1 MPRKAKRILM
11 YSHDTFGL
19 GHLRRCRTIA
29 HHLVE
34 NDPSVSI
41 LILTGSPIIG
51 SFSFRPHVD
60 FVRIPGVIKLHHG
73 DYSSLSLP
81 MDFEDV
87 LSMRASI
94 IQHTAESFDPDVMIV
109 DKEPLGL
116 RGEML
121 ETLKMLKTR
130 GCELILGLR
139 DVMDD
144 PQKLRSEW
152 DRKNVTWVLR
162 DLYDQIWAY
171 GIRDIW
177 DPLNDTGLGCD
188 IREKVQFTGYLR
200 REVPRVERPEVLS
213 PDYKS
218 DPYVLVTTGGGGD
231 GEEVVDWVISAYEQD
246 PSIEQSAI
254 IVFGPFMAQAKR
266 AEFSKRIDQLER
278 VRSLTFEAQM
288 ETLFNNAVGIISMGG
303 YNSFCEALSFDK
315 PTLIIPRTEPR
326 LEQYIR
332 ASQAQNLGLIKMLDD
347 RLGRDPAVMAQV
359 LKEIAQ
365 CPKPSDAGLPDILT
379 GLENIQGLIG
389 DIFRQQETTIKI
401 ANG

>member
-1 MPRKAKRILM
+1 MPKHAKRILM

-19 GHLRRCRTIA
+19 GHLRRCRAIA
-29 HHLVE
+29 HHLVDR
-34 NDPSVSI
+34 DPSVSV

-73 DYSSLSLP
+73 DYSPLSLP

-94 IQHTAESFDPDVMIV
+94 IQHTARSFDPDILIV

-116 RGEML
+116 RGEMVD
-121 ETLKMLKTR
+121 TLKMLKERDCT
-130 GCELILGLR
+130 LVLGLR

-144 PQKLRSEW
+144 PQKLRDEW
-152 DRKNVTWVLR
+152 DRKNVTWALR
-162 DLYDQIWAY
+162 DIYDQIWAY
-171 GIRDIW
+171 GVREIW
-177 DPLNDTGLGCD
+177 DPLNDTGLPQEVRD
-188 IREKVQFTGYLR
+188 KVQFTGYLR
-200 REVPRVERPEVLS
+200 REIPKVERPEVLS

-231 GEEVVDWVISAYEQD
+231 GEDVVDWVISAYEQD
-246 PSIEQSAI
+246 STLDQSAI

-266 AEFSKRIDQLER
+266 AEFSQRIDKIKFI
-278 VRSLTFEAQM
+278 RSLTFESQM
-288 ETLFNNAVGIISMGG
+288 ETLFNNAIGVVSMGG

-315 PTLIIPRTEPR
+315 PTVIIPRTQPR

-332 ASQAQNLGLIKMLDD
+332 ASQAQNLGLVKMLDD
-347 RLGRDPAVMAQV
+347 RDGRDPAIMAQV
-359 LKEIAQ
+359 LKNLGQ
-365 CPKPSDAGLPDILT
+365 CAKPSDVQMPEILN
-379 GLENIQGLIG
+379 GLEKINELVG
-389 DIFRQQETTIKI
+389 DVFRKTDTLMKV
-401 ANG
+401 AGR